1 MNIRRPTAFAAL
13 CLSSILGAAEPGI
26 VLSGVMTAGGKTRL
40 ALTDTEKNV
49 TTWVE
54 PGAEFKGYTVERY
67 DAKDEAVFLKKA
79 GQETRLGLVASK
91 TPDTPAST
99 TAADTA
105 ESTQTAVTAIRSNL
119 RRLAAAAR
127 QYQIAQNVS
136 TVGYNDLV
144 GPGKLIKEILP
155 VSGENY
161 STLNFGPNVTG
172 LSVTTANGTTISV
185 EMPAAKTAAATAS
198 SVAATPGTGTT
209 TPPAPATKAP
219 SQPPPEPTAPTT
231 VTAEVLTP
239 TGRQPASPSYT
250 IQGGDTWE
258 KISQSTGVPV
268 LQLKQMNPTILEGS
282 ALPAGQTIRVR

>member
-1 MNIRRPTAFAAL
+1 MTIRRSAAFVTL
-13 CLSSILGAAEPGI
+13 CLSSILFAAEPGI

-40 ALTDTEKNV
+40 ALTDTEKNI

-67 DAKDEAVFLKKA
+67 DAKDDAVFLKK
-79 GQETRLGLVASK
+79 GSQETRLGLVAAK
-91 TPDTPAST
+91 TSDVPAATS
-99 TAADTA
+99 AADNSGA
-105 ESTQTAVTAIRSNL
+105 NQAAVTAIRSNL
-119 RRLAAAAR
+119 RQLAAAAR
-127 QYQIAQNVS
+127 QYQIAQNVT

-144 GPGKLIKEILP
+144 GPGKLIKEIKP
-155 VSGENY
+155 VAGENY

-172 LSVTTANGTTISV
+172 VSVTTANGTTISV
-185 EMPAAKTAAATAS
+185 EMPGASATASTS
-198 SVAATPGTGTT
+198 SVAATPGAPT
-209 TPPAPATKAP
+209 APANTAGTAPTP
-219 SQPPPEPTAPTT
+219 SQSTPTAPTT
-231 VTAEVLTP
+231 VTTEVLTP

-268 LQLKQMNPTILEGS
+268 LQLKQLNPTILEGS

>member
-1 MNIRRPTAFAAL
+1 MTICRSAALAAL
-13 CLSSILGAAEPGI
+13 CLSSSLFAAEPGI

-54 PGAEFKGYTVERY
+54 PGAEFKGYTIERY
-67 DAKDEAVFLKKA
+67 DAKDEAVFLKKG
-79 GQETRLGLVASK
+79 GQETRVGLVTAK
-91 TPDTPAST
+91 TSDTPAA
-99 TAADTA
+99 TAAADNTGSNQA
-105 ESTQTAVTAIRSNL
+105 AVTAIRSNL
-119 RRLAAAAR
+119 RQLAAAAR
-127 QYQIAQNVS
+127 QYQIAQNVT

-144 GPGKLIKEILP
+144 GPGKLIKEIKP
-155 VSGENY
+155 VAGENY

-172 LSVTTANGTTISV
+172 VSVTTASGTTISV
-185 EMPAAKTAAATAS
+185 EMPATAAAASASSVATSPGAATAS
-198 SVAATPGTGTT
+198 PPSTVATASGQPQ
-209 TPPAPATKAP
+209 PAPV
-219 SQPPPEPTAPTT
+219 APTS

-268 LQLKQMNPTILEGS
+268 LQLKQLNPTILEGS